1 MILKIPHPQ
10 VSDYPST
17 NLSAAEAVGS
27 TAINVVNTGGVFA
40 DNDYGFFNTL
50 GTPAAEIFHVN
61 GTPADTSFN
70 IDTAIAFAHAIDTQV
85 TYIPYNQVAI
95 EHSTNLQTL
104 LDTNLYATIALASAA
119 ATWTATTTVDIE
131 PSQKN
136 TTYHDTSGV
145 VRSYRYRYY
154 KSDTAVYSTYSDPI
168 LPDGYENRTVGEI
181 LQRVMLRLRKDVGQ
195 TEFAQITSTMLIAE
209 VNNALDEIDEE
220 RKRWS
225 NKHSFSASLSEI
237 TPGINYYNLPR
248 NIDVNYTNRAVKA
261 IRIKNGE
268 NLIYIDKQEFDEK
281 MEDVINTTT
290 TQSLTSASTTLTVT
304 DSSNLGDTGSF
315 VIFTTTTKNTVTWT
329 ANNRSTNT
337 LTLSGVS
344 TSVTTTHA
352 SGTDIWVGATFSSN
366 PRYYT
371 IYGRTVYFPQVP
383 DTTLYLRR
391 IDIDYYKSQVKVNS
405 ENDIID
411 IPDQMLIFYYVL
423 WAVEDSLDHSDKAN
437 TYLIKF
443 QQRLET
449 LKRNETSGQ
458 KRTFSILLPIV
469 GRLKDSIF
477 TDTSINRDDD

>member
-27 TAINVVNTGGVFA
+27 TAINVVNTSGVFA

-50 GTPAAEIFHVN
+50 GTQAAEIFHVN
-61 GTPADTSFN
+61 GAPTDTSFN

-95 EHSTNLQTL
+95 EHSTNLTTL

-119 ATWTATTTVDIE
+119 ATWTATTTIDIE

-145 VRSYRYRYY
+145 TRSYRYRYY

-168 LPDGYENRTVGEI
+168 LPDGFENKTVGEI
-181 LQRVMLRLRKDVGQ
+181 LQRVMLRLRKDVGT
-195 TEFAQITSTMLIAE
+195 TEFSQITSPMLIAE

-225 NKHSFSASLSEI
+225 NKQTFSTSLSEI

-248 NIDVNYTNRAVKA
+248 NIDVNYTNRSVKA
-261 IRIKNGE
+261 VRIKNGE
-268 NLIYIDKQEFDEK
+268 NLTYIDKSEFDAK
-281 MEDVINTTT
+281 MEEVINTTT
-290 TQSLTSASTTLTVT
+290 TQSLTSASTSLTIT
-304 DSSNLGDTGSF
+304 DSSNFADTGSF
-315 VIFTTTTKNTVTWT
+315 VIFTTTTKNTVSWT

-337 LTLSGVS
+337 LTLSGAS

-352 SGTDIWVGATFSSN
+352 SGTDIWVNATFSDD
-366 PRYYT
+366 PRYFT
-371 IYGRTVYFPQVP
+371 VYGRTLYFPEIP
-383 DTTLYLRR
+383 NTSLYLRR

-423 WAVEDSLDHSDKAN
+423 YAVEDSLDHTDKAN

-449 LKRNETSGQ
+449 LKRNETTGQ
-458 KRTFSILLPIV
+458 RRTFSILLPNV
-469 GRLKDSIF
+469 GRLKNTVRTTN
-477 TDTSINRDDD
+477 TDRDDD